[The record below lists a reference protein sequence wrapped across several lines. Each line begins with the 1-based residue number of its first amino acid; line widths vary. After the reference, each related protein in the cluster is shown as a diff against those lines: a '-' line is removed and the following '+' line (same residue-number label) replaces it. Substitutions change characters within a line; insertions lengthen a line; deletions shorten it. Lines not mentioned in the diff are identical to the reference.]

1 MAMEA
6 YDLTSDNSIMC
17 QHEKKNCPRCGIVFE
32 CKPGNIT
39 QCQCY
44 GFAMNEELKV
54 YLEQRYNDCLCKNC
68 LKYLS
73 VELNFFKERYIF
85 R

>member
-1 MAMEA
+1 
-6 YDLTSDNSIMC
+6 MC
-17 QHEKKNCPRCGIVFE
+17 QHEKKNCPRCRTTFD

-44 GFAMNEELKV
+44 GFLVSEELKI
-54 YLEQRYNDCLCKNC
+54 YLEQRYDDCLCKNC
-68 LKYLS
+68 LEYLS
-73 VELNFFKERYIF
+73 VELNFFKEKYIF